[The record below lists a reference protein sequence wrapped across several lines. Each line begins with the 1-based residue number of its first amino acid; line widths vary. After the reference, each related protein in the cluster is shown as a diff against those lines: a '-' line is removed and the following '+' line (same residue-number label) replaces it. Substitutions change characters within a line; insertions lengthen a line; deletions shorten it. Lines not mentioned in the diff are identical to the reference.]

1 MTEAPT
7 VSVIMATYNRSNLLR
22 YSIGSVLRSDFS
34 DFELIVVGDGC
45 TDDTED
51 VVRGFADPRIR
62 FVNLPTNSGAQSV
75 PNNAGIELARGRYIL
90 FLNHDDLY
98 FEDHISASLALMQR
112 TGADIAWSPV
122 LVLEK
127 SGRESGP
134 PDPEHDVIGLGG
146 FAGTSGFD
154 PQTFIIASS
163 WIVRSDVCRAVGPW
177 CDPETTRLSPSQ
189 EWLFRAHRR
198 GRRLTYHRHISVLC
212 IYGGT
217 RKHSYLIRSSPEHER
232 AWLWITGGEA
242 LRRALLEC
250 ATLEQSAQ
258 LKSDRDWLMRFR
270 AEGRFPALRKLAIGL
285 LRHFG
290 VHPVA
295 VERVFEGTGK
305 GDWIA
310 QIRRFTGQAPALAP
324 GEVLHIGSSAA
335 EPYLGSGWHRGEGDG
350 RWTANRTAEI
360 LFSVAL
366 GSSEDLALEVAGMP
380 LSGPENVVFELN
392 GKTALSHR
400 FDAADATTVRIPL
413 PKAGS
418 FWLTIRV
425 PTLTSPSRLTGADD
439 PRELGFWV
447 AEIRLV
453 AGQPG
458 AATEGALAKTPL
470 PALCKSC

>member
-1 MTEAPT
+1 M
-7 VSVIMATYNRSNLLR
+7 
-22 YSIGSVLRSDFS
+22 
-34 DFELIVVGDGC
+34 
-45 TDDTED
+45 
-51 VVRGFADPRIR
+51 
-62 FVNLPTNSGAQSV
+62 
-75 PNNAGIELARGRYIL
+75 
-90 FLNHDDLY
+90 
-98 FEDHISASLALMQR
+98 
-112 TGADIAWSPV
+112 
-122 LVLEK
+122 
-127 SGRESGP
+127 
-134 PDPEHDVIGLGG
+134 GG

-250 ATLEQSAQ
+250 AALEQSAQ

-270 AEGRFPALRKLAIGL
+270 AEGRFPALRKLAVGL

-310 QIRRFTGQAPALAP
+310 QIRSFTGQAPALAP
-324 GEVLHIGSSAA
+324 GEVLHIGTSAA
-335 EPYLGSGWHRGEGDG
+335 EPYLGSGWHRGEGDRPMDREPHRRDLVQCRAG
-350 RWTANRTAEI
+350 
-360 LFSVAL
+360 LFRSLAH
-366 GSSEDLALEVAGMP
+366 EDWP
-380 LSGPENVVFELN
+380 LKWQEC
-392 GKTALSHR
+392 R
-400 FDAADATTVRIPL
+400 
-413 PKAGS
+413 
-418 FWLTIRV
+418 
-425 PTLTSPSRLTGADD
+425 
-439 PRELGFWV
+439 
-447 AEIRLV
+447 
-453 AGQPG
+453 
-458 AATEGALAKTPL
+458 
-470 PALCKSC
+470 

>member
-51 VVRGFADPRIR
+51 IVRGFADPRIR

-75 PNNAGIELARGRYIL
+75 PNNAGIELACGRYIL

-98 FEDHISASLALMQR
+98 FEDHISSSLAFMHR
-112 TGADIAWSPV
+112 TGADIAWSPA

-146 FAGTSGFD
+146 FVGTSGFD

-189 EWLFRAHRR
+189 EWLFRAHRQ

-270 AEGRFPALRKLAIGL
+270 AEGRFPLYASLRSACFGTLACTRSRSNGYSKGPAKATGL
-285 LRHFG
+285 HKSEASPGRPRRL
-290 VHPVA
+290 P
-295 VERVFEGTGK
+295 RVRSSISGPTRPSR
-305 GDWIA
+305 I
-310 QIRRFTGQAPALAP
+310 
-324 GEVLHIGSSAA
+324 SAA
-335 EPYLGSGWHRGEGDG
+335 AGIAAKAIG

-366 GSSEDLALEVAGMP
+366 GPSEDLAHEDLALEVAGRP
-380 LSGPENVVFELN
+380 LSHPETVVFELN
-392 GKTALSHR
+392 GNTALSHQ
-400 FDAADATTVRIPL
+400 FDAGKPKCAFRFPKPL
-413 PKAGS
+413 PSG
-418 FWLTIRV
+418 
-425 PTLTSPSRLTGADD
+425 
-439 PRELGFWV
+439 
-447 AEIRLV
+447 
-453 AGQPG
+453 
-458 AATEGALAKTPL
+458 
-470 PALCKSC
+470 